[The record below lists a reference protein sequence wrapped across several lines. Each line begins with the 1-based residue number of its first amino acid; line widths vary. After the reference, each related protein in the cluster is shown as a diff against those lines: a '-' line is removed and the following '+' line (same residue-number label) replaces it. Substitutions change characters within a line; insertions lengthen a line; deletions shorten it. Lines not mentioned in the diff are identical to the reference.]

1 MRGAIRLFGFG
12 ATSLLFGCGAQP
24 APVTSEKPQVRIAQ
38 VGAEATIVK
47 IESVGTVALQRETSL
62 GFTSAGR
69 IARLSVNEGDSV
81 RAGQVL
87 AALDATTTGA
97 DLAAAGAE
105 RDRAAAEYARSSKL
119 LADGWV
125 TRPRVESARAALQV
139 AEARVRTASFQTRN
153 AVIAAPGAGTVLAR
167 LAEPGQVVAAGT
179 PVLVL
184 GERASGFVLRLPL
197 SDRDA
202 ARVRVGAP
210 ATVRLAAVDGELAGQ
225 VREIAGRA
233 DRTTGTFAVE
243 IALPDDPRL
252 RSGQIGSASIIANG
266 GSIEAIAVPPAAV
279 FAPRAGQG
287 FVYVVDLATKRVKL
301 RRVTLAEA
309 SDSAIRVTG
318 GLAKGEWVA
327 TSRIDRLTDNA
338 AVEPIGAAK

>member
-1 MRGAIRLFGFG
+1 VRVVILVLAMALS
-12 ATSLLFGCGAQP
+12 ACSAQP
-24 APVTSEKPQVRIAQ
+24 KADAPPAPLQVRIAQ
-38 VGAEATIVK
+38 VGGDTVADMIGG
-47 IESVGTVALQRETSL
+47 VGTVALQRETSL

-69 IARLSVNEGDSV
+69 IARLAVNEGDNV
-81 RAGQVL
+81 KAGQLL

-97 DLAAAGAE
+97 DFAAARAE

-139 AEARVRTASFQTRN
+139 AEARVRSAGFQTQN
-153 AVIAAPGAGTVLAR
+153 SAIVAPGAGIVLAR

-184 GERASGFVLRLPL
+184 GERASGYVLRLPVA
-197 SDRDA
+197 DRDA
-202 ARVRVGAP
+202 ARLRVGAP
-210 ATVRLAAVDGELAGQ
+210 ATVRLSAIDGELSGQ
-225 VREIAGRA
+225 IREIAGRA

-252 RSGQIGSASIIANG
+252 RSGQIGSASIVAAG
-266 GSIEAIAVPPAAV
+266 AGSETLAVPPAAV

-301 RRVTLAEA
+301 RRVTLSEA
-309 SDSAIRVTG
+309 SDTAIRVTG

-327 TSRIDRLTDNA
+327 LSRVDRLTDNMP
-338 AVEPIGAAK
+338 VEPVRTVQ

>member
-1 MRGAIRLFGFG
+1 VRVVILFL
-12 ATSLLFGCGAQP
+12 AMALSACSAQP
-24 APVTSEKPQVRIAQ
+24 KADAPPAPLQVRITQ
-38 VGAEATIVK
+38 VGGETTADTVDG
-47 IESVGTVALQRETSL
+47 VGTVALQRETSL

-69 IARLSVNEGDSV
+69 IARLAVNEGDNV
-81 RAGQVL
+81 KAGQLL

-97 DLAAAGAE
+97 DFAAARAE

-139 AEARVRTASFQTRN
+139 AEARVRSAGFQTRN
-153 AVIAAPGAGTVLAR
+153 SAIVAPGAGIVLAR

-184 GERASGFVLRLPL
+184 GERASGYVLRLPVA
-197 SDRDA
+197 DRDA
-202 ARVRVGAP
+202 ARLRVGAP
-210 ATVRLAAVDGELAGQ
+210 ATVRLSAIDGELSGQ
-225 VREIAGRA
+225 IREIAGRA

-252 RSGQIGSASIIANG
+252 RSGQIGSASIVAAG
-266 GSIEAIAVPPAAV
+266 AGSETLAVPPAAV

-301 RRVTLAEA
+301 RRVTLSEA
-309 SDSAIRVTG
+309 SDTAIRVTG

-327 TSRIDRLTDNA
+327 LSRVDRLTDNMP
-338 AVEPIGAAK
+338 VEPVRTAK